1 MKKAEGEKSGWAN
14 YNDNKI
20 HSVLSCPLIKFEVNE
35 IVVFASLFS
44 MSSYL
49 E

>member
-1 MKKAEGEKSGWAN
+1 MTIKFIL
-14 YNDNKI
+14 Y
-20 HSVLSCPLIKFEVNE
+20 CPLIKFEVNE